1 MIRRL
6 LSLSVSLLVLGAL
19 LAACGSNDSE
29 NPSADIQQNAAAQSA
44 GARVGAEVPDF
55 ELQRLDGSTLKLSDL
70 RGKAVMIDF
79 WDTWCPPCRAA
90 MPHLQE
96 ISEDYAEDLVIVG
109 VAFGRQGKDAV
120 AKFIQD
126 NELTFEFVLA
136 NQQVLTDFGGLPS
149 IPTTFLVDRDG
160 QVVKKWVGGQSKQ
173 AYESAVQTVV
183 AP

>member
-6 LSLSVSLLVLGAL
+6 PIYVLSLLLVGAL
-19 LAACGSNDSE
+19 FAACGSNDTGT
-29 NPSADIQQNAAAQSA
+29 AQQNQTTVAPAA

-55 ELQRLDGSTLKLSDL
+55 QLQRLDGSTLTLSEL

-96 ISEDYAEDLVIVG
+96 ISEEYANDLVIVG
-109 VAFGRQGKDAV
+109 VAFGRQGRDAV
-120 AKFIQD
+120 AKFVQD
-126 NELTFEFVLA
+126 NGLTFEFVLA
-136 NQQVLTDFGGLPS
+136 NQKVLTDFGGLPS

-160 QVVKKWVGGQSKQ
+160 KVVRKWVGGQSKQ
-173 AYESAVQTVV
+173 AYEAAVQSVV
-183 AP
+183 AS